1 VAGVVPRRA
10 SPTALGPIVAPALQE
25 GGLSTMADYAAPL
38 PTTPLTVPRVAI
50 RPLLRNVYLWMTA
63 GLALTAAVAYLCANT
78 DALLD
83 LWDSPW
89 IVFGVLIG
97 QLALVV
103 VLSTQIMRLAPAAA
117 TLLFLAYAA
126 LTGFSLT
133 GIVLYYELGTLTVA
147 FATTASLFGVMSVV
161 GAFTKLDLTKIGTYL
176 IIGLIGLLIAML
188 INIFVGSDTF
198 EFVISVVGVLIFT
211 GLTAADTQKIVR
223 LAADPRLE
231 GDGGV
236 LLARLSIIGALTLYL
251 DFLNLFLFLLR
262 IFGRRQ

>member
-1 VAGVVPRRA
+1 M
-10 SPTALGPIVAPALQE
+10 S
-25 GGLSTMADYAAPL
+25 DYAAPL
-38 PTTPLTVPRVAI
+38 PASALDTPRVAI

-63 GLALTAAVAYLCANT
+63 GLGLTAVVAYLCANSQ
-78 DALLD
+78 ALLN

-89 IVFGVLIG
+89 IAFGALIG
-97 QLALVV
+97 QLILVV
-103 VLSTQIMRLAPAAA
+103 VLSTQIMRLAPATA
-117 TLLFLAYAA
+117 TLIFLAYAA

-133 GIVLYYELGTLTVA
+133 GIVLYYDVGTLTIA
-147 FATTASLFGVMSVV
+147 FATAASLFGVMTIV
-161 GAFTKLDLTKIGTYL
+161 GAFTKLDLTKMGTYL

-188 INIFVGSDTF
+188 INIFIGSDTF
-198 EFVISVVGVLIFT
+198 DIVISIIGVLIFT

-223 LAADPRLE
+223 MSADPRLE

-236 LLARLSIIGALTLYL
+236 LLARMSIIGALMLYL